1 MELLLAIIPPVQAA
15 AQYLAQGTDF
25 NVTDDGIKYLAAGL
39 AMGLGAVGPA
49 LAIGNLVGR
58 AMDALGRNPE
68 ALPAIQVNMILGLAF
83 AEAIGIYALV
93 VAVMIGFV
101 IAFDILGILPAMML
115 LCFGLPILWG
125 ERRLHLVIP
134 YAIIFPLAIYGL
146 FAIVL
151 RVHFEPSPLVFW

>member
-1 MELLLAIIPPVQAA
+1 VQAA

-25 NVTDDGIKYLAAGL
+25 NVTDDGMKYLAAGL

-68 ALPAIQVNMILGLAF
+68 ALPAVQVNMILGLAF

-101 IAFDILGILPAMML
+101 F
-115 LCFGLPILWG
+115 
-125 ERRLHLVIP
+125 
-134 YAIIFPLAIYGL
+134 
-146 FAIVL
+146 
-151 RVHFEPSPLVFW
+151 